1 MTPKLGEILVNL
13 GHCSQQQVLDALA
26 SPEARGGRLGAV
38 LLQQGALTV
47 PQLGEGLAEQF
58 HVPFRQIEAPDV
70 HIQAVRLLPERLARE
85 RQMTPIAVK
94 RGVLTLAMAAPD
106 DMEAISE
113 VELITGYR
121 VEPEV
126 ALSNEISQLLDR
138 GFDERN
144 SARQTLVDMKL
155 AELREKRA
163 SGDPQVNGDA
173 IENSSPVVK
182 LVRSILMGAVNAKA
196 SDIHLEPFKPQ
207 MRVRYRVDGQLQQI
221 MHIPADA
228 EEPVVGR
235 IKVMANMDTTEKRKP
250 QDGNLTLEEKGIK
263 ASFRVSTI
271 PVVGGEKVVMRVID
285 EGTKVFT
292 FDGLGMPPYQTD
304 AVKRLIDKPYG
315 MIVVTGPTGSGK
327 TTTMYTML
335 MNIDA
340 AENNI
345 STVEDPVEHKLPGIN
360 QVHANA
366 DHGMGFANALKYLMR
381 QDPDIILVG
390 EIRDAE
396 TATTAVQA
404 ALTGHLLISTL
415 HTNDAAGAVQR
426 LEDLGIDRFKIAGS
440 LLASIAQRLLR
451 KICPHCK
458 AEVPPSPEMMHR
470 LLEGRS
476 HVRLP
481 ESPRFYAGRGCPKCL
496 TSGYSGRVAVYEVL
510 EVTPQ
515 LEKAIENGASHSKLR
530 ELAMAEGMIDLAAGG
545 MERALAGQTSV
556 EEVYFKLSM

>member
-1 MTPKLGEILVNL
+1 L
-13 GHCSQQQVLDALA
+13 
-26 SPEARGGRLGAV
+26 
-38 LLQQGALTV
+38 
-47 PQLGEGLAEQF
+47 
-58 HVPFRQIEAPDV
+58 
-70 HIQAVRLLPERLARE
+70 QAVRLLPERLARE
-85 RQMTPIAVK
+85 RQMTPIGVR

-126 ALSNEISQLLDR
+126 ALLGDINQLLDR

-144 SARQTLVDMKL
+144 SARQTIVDMKL
-155 AELREKRA
+155 VELREKRA
-163 SGDPQVNGDA
+163 SGERHADVDS
-173 IENSSPVVK
+173 IENDSPVVK

-196 SDIHLEPFKPQ
+196 SDIHLEPYKPQ

-221 MHIPADA
+221 MNIPPDA
-228 EEPVVGR
+228 EDPVVGR

-250 QDGNLTLEEKGIK
+250 QDGNLTLEEKGLK

-292 FDGLGMPPYQTD
+292 FDGLGMPQRQTD
-304 AVKRLIDKPYG
+304 IVRQLIDKPYG

-396 TATTAVQA
+396 TAATSVQA

-415 HTNDAAGAVQR
+415 HTNDAAGAIQR

-451 KICPHCK
+451 KICPHCRTEISPNK
-458 AEVPPSPEMMHR
+458 EVLQR
-470 LLEGRS
+470 LLDGRS
-476 HVRLP
+476 HIQIP
-481 ESPRFYAGRGCPKCL
+481 GSPKFYAGAGCPKCL
-496 TSGYSGRVAVYEVL
+496 ASGYSGRVPVYEIM

-515 LEKAIENGASHSKLR
+515 LEKAIEGGASHSKLR
-530 ELAMAEGMIDLAAGG
+530 ELAMSAGMVDLAAGG
-545 MERALAGQTSV
+545 MERALAGQTTV

>member
-1 MTPKLGEILVNL
+1 MTPKLGEILVDL
-13 GHCSQQQVLDALA
+13 GHCTPQQVQDALA
-26 SPEARGGRLGAV
+26 SPESRGGRLGTV
-38 LLQQGALTV
+38 LLKHGALTV
-47 PQLGEGLAEQF
+47 PQLGEALAEQF
-58 HVPFRQIEAPDV
+58 HVPFRQIEPQEI
-70 HIQAVRLLPERLARE
+70 HLQAVRLLPERLARE
-85 RQMTPIAVK
+85 RQMAPIGVK
-94 RGVLTLAMAAPD
+94 RGVLSLAMAAPD

-126 ALSNEISQLLDR
+126 ALLGDINQLLDR

-144 SARQTLVDMKL
+144 SARQTIVDMKL
-155 AELREKRA
+155 VELREKRA
-163 SGDPQVNGDA
+163 SGGEQSSIDA
-173 IENSSPVVK
+173 IENDSPVVK

-221 MHIPADA
+221 MHIPPDA

-250 QDGNLTLEEKGIK
+250 QDGNLTLEEKGVK

-292 FDGLGMPPYQTD
+292 FDGLGMPDRQIDT
-304 AVKRLIDKPYG
+304 VKRLIDKPYG

-345 STVEDPVEHKLPGIN
+345 STVEDPVEHKLPGVN
-360 QVHANA
+360 QVHANP

-458 AEVPPSPEMMHR
+458 AEMPPNPEVLQR
-470 LLEGRS
+470 LLDGRS
-476 HVRLP
+476 HIQIP
-481 ESPRFYAGRGCPKCL
+481 QSATFFAGRGCPKCL
-496 TSGYSGRVAVYEVL
+496 TSGYSGRVAVYEVM
-510 EVTPQ
+510 EITPQ
-515 LEKAIENGASHSKLR
+515 LEKAIEAGASHSKLR
-530 ELAMAEGMIDLAAGG
+530 ELSMEEGMIDLAAGG
-545 MERALAGQTSV
+545 MEQALAGQTTV

>member
-1 MTPKLGEILVNL
+1 MTPKLGEILVAR
-13 GHCSQQQVLDALA
+13 GFCTQQQVQDALI
-26 SPEARGGRLGAV
+26 SPEARGGRLGTV
-38 LLQQGALTV
+38 LVNNGVLHV
-47 PQLGEGLAEQF
+47 PQLGEALAEQF
-58 HVPFRQIEAPDV
+58 HVPFRQSEPQEV
-70 HIQAVRLLPERLARE
+70 HLQAVRLLPERLARE
-85 RQMTPIAVK
+85 RQMTPIGVR

-126 ALSNEISQLLDR
+126 ALLSDINQLLDR

-144 SARQTLVDMKL
+144 SARQTIVDMKL
-155 AELREKRA
+155 VELREKRA
-163 SGDPQVNGDA
+163 SGERHADVDS
-173 IENSSPVVK
+173 IENDSPVVK

-196 SDIHLEPFKPQ
+196 SDIHLEPYKPQ

-221 MHIPADA
+221 MNIPPDA
-228 EEPVVGR
+228 EDPVVGR

-250 QDGNLTLEEKGIK
+250 QDGNLTLEEKGLK

-292 FDGLGMPPYQTD
+292 FDGLGMPQRQTD
-304 AVKRLIDKPYG
+304 IVKQLIDKPYG

-396 TATTAVQA
+396 TAATSVQA

-415 HTNDAAGAVQR
+415 HTNDAAGAIQR

-451 KICPHCK
+451 KICPHCR
-458 AEVPPSPEMMHR
+458 AEISPNKDVLQR
-470 LLEGRS
+470 LLDGRS
-476 HVRLP
+476 HIQIPGLP
-481 ESPRFYAGRGCPKCL
+481 KFYAGAGCPKCL
-496 TSGYSGRVAVYEVL
+496 ASGYSGRVPVYEIM

-515 LEKAIENGASHSKLR
+515 LEKAIEGGASHSKLR
-530 ELAMAEGMIDLAAGG
+530 ELAMSAGMVDLAAGG
-545 MERALAGQTSV
+545 MERALAGQTTV

>member
-1 MTPKLGEILVNL
+1 MTPKLGEILVAR
-13 GHCSQQQVLDALA
+13 GYCTPQHVQDALA
-26 SPEARGGRLGAV
+26 SPQSRGGRLGTV
-38 LLQQGALTV
+38 LVQLGVLTV
-47 PQLGEGLAEQF
+47 PQLGDALAEQF
-58 HVPFRQIEAPDV
+58 HVPFRQIESQDV
-70 HIQAVRLLPERLARE
+70 SLQAVRLLPERLARE
-85 RQMTPIAVK
+85 RQMTAIGVK
-94 RGVLTLAMAAPD
+94 QGVLSLAMAAPD

-126 ALSNEISQLLDR
+126 ALLSDINQLLDR
-138 GFDERN
+138 GFDERI
-144 SARQTLVDMKL
+144 SARQTIVDMKL
-155 AELREKRA
+155 VELREKRA
-163 SGDPQVNGDA
+163 TGATQADIDST
-173 IENSSPVVK
+173 ENDSPVVK

-196 SDIHLEPFKPQ
+196 SDIHLEPYKPQ

-221 MHIPADA
+221 MNIPPDA

-250 QDGNLTLEEKGIK
+250 QDGNLNLEEKGVK

-292 FDGLGMPPYQTD
+292 FDGLGMPDRQIDT
-304 AVKRLIDKPYG
+304 VKQLIDKPYG

-396 TATTAVQA
+396 TAATAVQA

-451 KICPHCK
+451 KICHHCK
-458 AEVPPSPEMMHR
+458 AESPPNPEVLQR

-476 HVRLP
+476 HIRIP
-481 ESPRFYAGRGCPKCL
+481 EAPTFFAGRGCPKCL
-496 TSGYSGRVAVYEVL
+496 TSGYSGRVAVYEIL
-510 EVTPQ
+510 SITHQ
-515 LEKAIENGASHSKLR
+515 LEKAIEGGASHSKLR

-545 MERALAGQTSV
+545 MEQALAGQTTV